1 MYIIKLNFAKQVIT
15 LDETVII
22 DEDDNKKSKSDIAQE
37 FLILLYMNIP
47 KVIQY
52 IPVKSKKEMTDLSK
66 IAGA

>member
-1 MYIIKLNFAKQVIT
+1 MIKIISNFAKQVIT

-22 DEDDNKKSKSDIAQE
+22 DEDDDKKSKSDIAQE

-66 IAGA
+66 IAGT